1 VGDGSI
7 TINKGV
13 DATAS
18 IWGKTTLK
26 GGEGATIT
34 QKNGAGNVLN
44 IGSTNGSAAANALT
58 LDLGGSAVVA
68 GASIILTSGTDPG
81 KIAIAE
87 TTSTIIT
94 GVTGTSAAI
103 GGVKTITIGMKSVT
117 NDTFVAA
124 DYQVSSNKLV
134 KIGGTTAAGFITAS
148 TSANAD
154 VTINSTA
161 DVSGS

>member
-1 VGDGSI
+1 
-7 TINKGV
+7 
-13 DATAS
+13 
-18 IWGKTTLK
+18 
-26 GGEGATIT
+26 
-34 QKNGAGNVLN
+34 
-44 IGSTNGSAAANALT
+44 
-58 LDLGGSAVVA
+58 VA

-87 TTSTIIT
+87 TTSTIILAGGT
-94 GVTGTSAAI
+94 GGNAASQLPSAI
-103 GGVKTITIGMKSVT
+103 GGNAIT

-161 DVSGS
+161 AVSGS